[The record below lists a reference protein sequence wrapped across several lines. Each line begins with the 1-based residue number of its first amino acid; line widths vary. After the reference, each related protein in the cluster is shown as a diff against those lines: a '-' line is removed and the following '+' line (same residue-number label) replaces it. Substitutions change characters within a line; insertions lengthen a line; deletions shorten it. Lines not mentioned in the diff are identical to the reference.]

1 MDAYRISWLKLL
13 QILWAAPYT
22 LIGLAL
28 GTLAVLSGGGMQR
41 ESGVWEF
48 YGGWLVR
55 ALDRLPL
62 ENVQAMTL
70 GHTVIGRSRPA
81 LDFTRDH
88 ERVHV
93 RQYERW
99 GPLLGPAYLICSVVL
114 WCQGRDAYRDNPFER
129 EAYGEEGVGP

>member
-1 MDAYRISWLKLL
+1 MAVRDFSWLKVL

-22 LIGLAL
+22 LLGLVL
-28 GTLAVLSGGGMQR
+28 GGLGLLSGGGVQR
-41 ESGVWEF
+41 HGDVLEF
-48 YGGWLVR
+48 HGGWLAK

-62 ENVQAMTL
+62 PPVQAMTL
-70 GHTVIGRSRPA
+70 GHTVLARDRVA
-81 LDFTRDH
+81 LDVTRAH

-99 GPLLGPAYLICSVVL
+99 GPLLGPAYLLCGLVL

-129 EAYGEEGVGP
+129 EAFGPD